1 VSQFLNYF
9 KTQNSKYNGAK
20 VLASFSTDASGGLK
34 PKKGFFKACRRLKN
48 QQQLHGIFVWSVDDS
63 KVNGFRYEKQ

>member
-34 PKKGFFKACRRLKN
+34 PNKGFFKACRRLKS